1 MPNPT
6 RRLVATTLLAVTA
19 LAGSAVA
26 YSQVS
31 VTPVP
36 IDPVVLSGNDLGFRM
51 TARKG
56 GTPVGQLV
64 VRVDG
69 QWKEVEFAFGVKPL
83 TK

>member
-1 MPNPT
+1 MLNPIR
-6 RRLVATTLLAVTA
+6 RRLAITVLAMA
-19 LAGSAVA
+19 AFAGSALA

-31 VTPVP
+31 VRPVP
-36 IDPVVLSGNDLGFRM
+36 VDPVVLSGNDVGFRM

-69 QWKEVEFAFGVKPL
+69 EWKEVEFSFAVKPL